1 MLPWIEAIKNEN
13 GQHYCNQTFTVWS
26 RLSLTNFGTPQ
37 NRSQWELGLQII
49 ISCSYVTYEWCVQA
63 ILRYLPWSMKNYT
76 CSGEDSGSAEQV
88 FFLELRPIPSWN
100 WHLSMFWSIVWDY
113 NDSASGSCSFPL
125 GVGTSNWGGSSAGIG
140 SKSVVSSKLCA
151 ILALITT
158 TQNYFFFN
166 FSNYFW
172 QMSVFFLTLG

>member
-88 FFLELRPIPSWN
+88 FFSRAETDSVLELAPEYVLEYCLGLQRFRFRILLFSPRSGYQQLRRLQCWN
-100 WHLSMFWSIVWDY
+100 WLQECSQLQTLCHTCFNY
-113 NDSASGSCSFPL
+113 NHP
-125 GVGTSNWGGSSAGIG
+125 
-140 SKSVVSSKLCA
+140 KL
-151 ILALITT
+151 LLF
-158 TQNYFFFN
+158 QF
-166 FSNYFW
+166 
-172 QMSVFFLTLG
+172 